1 MSQTWVENNEAA
13 DGTTVKQGMINLE
26 DKLDTVRSQFS
37 GSAFPTDADRE
48 VGQVCWRT
56 DGAESGGVGLYR
68 LKTKAASAIDDVW
81 IFTDPDDELTV
92 FGASLRVL
100 ADAAALRTL
109 ISVDT
114 LTAGTADGEVQ
125 TNSQNATMFAQTA
138 NDLSDLNN
146 AATARGHLGLGAL
159 STMTSIGEAELGAG
173 AVTRTKLA
181 TVEQSMGHTT
191 KAGTYTAGSMQHV
204 TCNVSSNWILTL
216 PTSPAPGTRVCVY
229 VKSITAGRVLTV
241 EGTSKAILGG
251 VGTTLLM
258 YCQGD
263 RADLSYNGT
272 EWVPQSLY
280 LTPHASQMSAAGF
293 SRSPSTTYSTI
304 PFDTVDF
311 DNASTADTSTERIT
325 IRRAGR
331 YQVTARIYDNAS
343 SSNLIIYLMKNGS
356 ILEEKSFIRH
366 PWSVFSG
373 GIEFSVSD
381 HFTLAAGDY
390 LEFFIKAEI
399 DPFSSLARLTAVEQ
413 R

>member
-1 MSQTWVENNEAA
+1 MSQTWVENDEAA

-68 LKTKAASAIDDVW
+68 LKTKAANAIDDVW

-100 ADAAALRTL
+100 ADAAALRSL

-125 TNSQNATMFAQTA
+125 TNSQNAAMFAQTA

-159 STMTSIGEAELGAG
+159 STMTSIGAAELGAG

-181 TVEQSMGHTT
+181 TVEQSISHTT
-191 KAGTYTAGSMQHV
+191 KSGTYTAGSMQHV
-204 TCNVSSNWILTL
+204 TCDVGSDWTLTL
-216 PTSPAPGTRVCVY
+216 PTSPATGTRVCVY

-241 EGTSKAILGG
+241 DGSSKNILGG
-251 VGTTLLM
+251 VSDTLLM

-280 LTPHASQMSAAGF
+280 LTPHASQMSAGSYA
-293 SRSPSTTYSTI
+293 RSGGTVASI

-311 DNASTADTSTERIT
+311 DNASTADISTEQIT
-325 IRRAGR
+325 IKRAGR
-331 YQVTARIYDNAS
+331 YRATAFIYTVGSAHQDTV
-343 SSNLIIYLMKNGS
+343 IYLRKNGS
-356 ILEEKSFIRH
+356 AHTTHSFRQGKDA
-366 PWSVFSG
+366 VY
-373 GIEFSVSD
+373 VSD
-381 HFTLAAGDY
+381 FLDLAAGDY
-390 LEFFIKAEI
+390 VEFFVSGYMASG
-399 DPFSSLARLTAVEQ
+399 SSSKLTVSEQ